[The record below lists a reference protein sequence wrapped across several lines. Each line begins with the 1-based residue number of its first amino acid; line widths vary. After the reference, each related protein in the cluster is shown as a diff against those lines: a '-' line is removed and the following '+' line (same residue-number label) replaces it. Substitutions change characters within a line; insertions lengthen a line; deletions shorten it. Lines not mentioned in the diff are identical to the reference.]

1 MSCDCL
7 GCRRM
12 NYTFEVLRDGSVVD
26 TRELTG
32 KDHHT
37 MGRTPDNGAE
47 PVAHVCSGL
56 RHGWPLELGRICL
69 NPHRMFAGCADIVL
83 EHPSSSRLHAV
94 IQFKATGE
102 AFLYDAASAHG
113 TFLNK
118 RRLKPRQ
125 HEPLRL
131 APPHCTFAICGCNL
145 STLRY
150 VRDTWPWH
158 PVA

>member
-1 MSCDCL
+1 MT
-7 GCRRM
+7 
-12 NYTFEVLRDGSVVD
+12 YTLEVLRDGSVVD
-26 TRELTG
+26 TRELNG
-32 KDHHT
+32 QNHHT

-47 PVAHVCSGL
+47 TAARDLAP
-56 RHGWPLELGRICL
+56 GRCT
-69 NPHRMFAGCADIVL
+69 RMPSQAQAGTPEAVDVTYAGGADIVL

-94 IQFKATGE
+94 IQFKAGTGE

-131 APPHCTFAICGCNL
+131 H
-145 STLRY
+145 TLLIHYIYAKRGSSC
-150 VRDTWPWH
+150 
-158 PVA
+158 